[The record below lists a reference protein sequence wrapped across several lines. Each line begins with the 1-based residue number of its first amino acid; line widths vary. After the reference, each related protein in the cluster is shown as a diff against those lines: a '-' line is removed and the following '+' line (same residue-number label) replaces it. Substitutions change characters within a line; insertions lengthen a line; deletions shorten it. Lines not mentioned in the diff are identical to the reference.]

1 MVADEPAADDTV
13 VGDGDGVGVG
23 DGLGDSVKVG
33 VDTSVAVGVRVGV
46 SECIGDRVGLG
57 IVAVGV
63 PGSTGDCVGLG
74 IVAVGVGN
82 ELAER
87 DGVTDGRSG
96 EPFPPHETS
105 NSAAIAR
112 PTARITSGSEAA
124 VSNPALVVMFPLL
137 LVVAEVQA
145 RTARPHHACRSAAS
159 GRVALQEERLYHRH
173 RRYPTQGPRTRR
185 LRHQFD

>member
-1 MVADEPAADDTV
+1 VVADEPAADDKV

-33 VDTSVAVGVRVGV
+33 VGNGLGDSVKVGVDASVAVGVRFGV

-57 IVAVGV
+57 IVEV
-63 PGSTGDCVGLG
+63 PGSTGDRVGLG

-105 NSAAIAR
+105 NSAATAR

-124 VSNPALVVMFPLL
+124 VSNPALVVMFPPF
-137 LVVAEVQA
+137 A
-145 RTARPHHACRSAAS
+145 RRCRGPSVDGTTAPC
-159 GRVALQEERLYHRH
+159 V
-173 RRYPTQGPRTRR
+173 
-185 LRHQFD
+185 

>member
-1 MVADEPAADDTV
+1 VVADEPAADDKV

-23 DGLGDSVKVG
+23 DRLGDSVKVGVGNGLGDSVKVGVGNGLGDSVKVG
-33 VDTSVAVGVRVGV
+33 VDASVAVGVRFGV
-46 SECIGDRVGLG
+46 SECIGDRVRLG
-57 IVAVGV
+57 IVAVEV
-63 PGSTGDCVGLG
+63 PGSTGDRVGLG

-105 NSAAIAR
+105 NSAATAR

-124 VSNPALVVMFPLL
+124 VSNPALVVMFPPF
-137 LVVAEVQA
+137 A
-145 RTARPHHACRSAAS
+145 RRCR
-159 GRVALQEERLYHRH
+159 
-173 RRYPTQGPRTRR
+173 GPSVDGTTGPCV
-185 LRHQFD
+185 